1 MRTID
6 VNVGEELQ
14 ILAEAL
20 DRFEA
25 LRAAGAP
32 TLGQRS
38 PSVSGWS
45 VEQHLYH
52 IALAT
57 DLALRNV
64 RSLVSGRGRLI
75 VQEGSLADG
84 AADVLENRRTERGVA
99 EAPRMVRPEETVDPE
114 FLAMELRGNRDVL
127 EAVRGEAEDIP
138 AAAGWIPHQILGPLS
153 AAHWL
158 RFAAM
163 HALHHLAIVEDVLAG
178 DA

>member
-6 VNVGEELQ
+6 VKVGEELE
-14 ILAEAL
+14 ILGGIL

-25 LRAAGAP
+25 LRAAGPA
-32 TLGQRS
+32 TLGRRE
-38 PSVSGWS
+38 PSVSAWS

-64 RSLVSGRGRLI
+64 RSLVRGRGRLI
-75 VQEGSLADG
+75 VQEGALGDA
-84 AADVLENRRTERGVA
+84 AADVLQNRRTERGVA

-114 FLAMELRGNRDVL
+114 FLAMELRGNRETL
-127 EAVRGEAEDIP
+127 EAVRAEAEAVP

-153 AAHWL
+153 ASHWL
-158 RFAAM
+158 RFASM
-163 HALHHLAIVEDVLAG
+163 HAQHHLSIVEDVLAA